1 MQWSSNFRS
10 HGKMPD
16 RTRLHPSGSHVV
28 QTSTKP
34 PYARAVTRTE
44 GTTQHLT
51 VAELAE
57 RWKRRPEWVQQNA
70 RSFFGFKIGRE
81 WRFDLADIESYEDR
95 RKSVDPMS
103 MTELSAKRQATK
115 EQRERGSR

>member
-1 MQWSSNFRS
+1 M
-10 HGKMPD
+10 
-16 RTRLHPSGSHVV
+16 
-28 QTSTKP
+28 
-34 PYARAVTRTE
+34 TRTE

-95 RKSVDPMS
+95 RKWADPMAP
-103 MTELSAKRQATK
+103 TELSAKRQATK
-115 EQRERGSR
+115 ERRERGSW